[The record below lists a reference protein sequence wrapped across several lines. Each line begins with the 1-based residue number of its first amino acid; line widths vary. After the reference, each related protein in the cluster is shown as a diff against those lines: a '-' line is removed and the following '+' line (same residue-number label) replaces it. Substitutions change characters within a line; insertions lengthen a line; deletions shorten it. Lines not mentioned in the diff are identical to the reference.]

1 MFKRTNSEPSPGS
14 QKGPQT
20 DSTPKGRYKSV
31 LLTPSQS
38 LPSSPSALTPGFL
51 RSFGFANTRS
61 SSQPET
67 PKSHMETTPQTPSTV
82 DDVDTH
88 KSDSSTS
95 LSSLNSVKAGLSSSL
110 PMQKGSVNEEKHTD
124 LSESQLNFLSHN
136 LSEIADKISP
146 SKYDEMNEIDV
157 ESLEILKEETLR
169 QSSQAE
175 FPSNE
180 QTRYKTPYSRRSK
193 DNKSYVSKQKSFTRK
208 RTQGYHNS
216 HQEVNNNGE
225 VSLDASNV
233 LTLGNA
239 AETFKHDSE
248 SDSGYSSSMST
259 SISLSDESEASKRL
273 SSGNGSATDIDGD
286 EFAVTEDADRTRKN
300 SLDKEMRNERPAP
313 PLEHRDS
320 SDLQERLDSLIQGV
334 STGMDDLTLDGGQL
348 TKSDVHSHGDRSNI
362 LEEPSPNFIINF
374 TKTQEDDQSKT
385 ESKEH
390 SNTVVKPPF
399 PLLKGKVS
407 SDDSALPRSKA
418 GKRPGLVRRRTTLV
432 SFRPPKQMAAQ
443 EGEGDIVEM
452 DEVGFMQLLTDIKS
466 LKTQLLKLKRELQEA
481 DVVSPLMHSHSCM
494 ARRASVSVDSDPAME
509 RATASHRKRMLN
521 RTMTMDP
528 SAMQERIQTTR
539 ARVSSMSSMDERGD
553 SPDDVT
559 EISHLPVPSNSEQT
573 KLVTASPVNKPE
585 AASTGASVEEVKK
598 LHDELG
604 EVKNKLLDLTQ
615 ERTSLMIEREE
626 LEHELDSKNHTI
638 RMLQKQLEAQDN
650 RDEIAY
656 FKRQVKSLT
665 DQIQQQQQKITELRY
680 RSTSPGPVP
689 LGSVPNLQNK
699 KEAIKSDIRNRLRDA
714 FVRHLGESS
723 KSHVQLSKHIQ
734 KAEQN
739 ISMAQK
745 GLISLY
751 SSPVLS
757 PHVSTEHLPKDK
769 SRPSF
774 ERSDSQSSV
783 ERGHED
789 SDGREYESDS
799 SKSSSRRGMTSS
811 GNVGNNEDSGSEA
824 GRFGRRRKACPSQD
838 ESDGRASDSDS
849 GKTNRRRI
857 ASPPLE
863 STSDKLN
870 KTILESNSSTPGIQI
885 EVTDAGK
892 TSRQSSSAS
901 PRTRKLS
908 RSKLFSKIESSP
920 LSHSWTPGAIEKI
933 VKSWREAKS
942 PEVQEKTKEEDDSL
956 KPETHVQFL

>member
-1 MFKRTNSEPSPGS
+1 
-14 QKGPQT
+14 
-20 DSTPKGRYKSV
+20 
-31 LLTPSQS
+31 
-38 LPSSPSALTPGFL
+38 
-51 RSFGFANTRS
+51 
-61 SSQPET
+61 
-67 PKSHMETTPQTPSTV
+67 
-82 DDVDTH
+82 
-88 KSDSSTS
+88 
-95 LSSLNSVKAGLSSSL
+95 
-110 PMQKGSVNEEKHTD
+110 MQKGSVNEEKHTD

-362 LEEPSPNFIINF
+362 LEEPLPNFIINF

-390 SNTVVKPPF
+390 LNTVVKPPF

-466 LKTQLLKLKRELQEA
+466 LKTQLLKLKRELQE
-481 DVVSPLMHSHSCM
+481 VS
-494 ARRASVSVDSDPAME
+494 
-509 RATASHRKRMLN
+509 
-521 RTMTMDP
+521 
-528 SAMQERIQTTR
+528 I
-539 ARVSSMSSMDERGD
+539 
-553 SPDDVT
+553 
-559 EISHLPVPSNSEQT
+559 
-573 KLVTASPVNKPE
+573 
-585 AASTGASVEEVKK
+585 
-598 LHDELG
+598 
-604 EVKNKLLDLTQ
+604 
-615 ERTSLMIEREE
+615 
-626 LEHELDSKNHTI
+626 
-638 RMLQKQLEAQDN
+638 
-650 RDEIAY
+650 
-656 FKRQVKSLT
+656 
-665 DQIQQQQQKITELRY
+665 
-680 RSTSPGPVP
+680 
-689 LGSVPNLQNK
+689 
-699 KEAIKSDIRNRLRDA
+699 
-714 FVRHLGESS
+714 
-723 KSHVQLSKHIQ
+723 
-734 KAEQN
+734 
-739 ISMAQK
+739 
-745 GLISLY
+745 
-751 SSPVLS
+751 VL
-757 PHVSTEHLPKDK
+757 
-769 SRPSF
+769 
-774 ERSDSQSSV
+774 
-783 ERGHED
+783 
-789 SDGREYESDS
+789 
-799 SKSSSRRGMTSS
+799 
-811 GNVGNNEDSGSEA
+811 
-824 GRFGRRRKACPSQD
+824 
-838 ESDGRASDSDS
+838 
-849 GKTNRRRI
+849 
-857 ASPPLE
+857 
-863 STSDKLN
+863 
-870 KTILESNSSTPGIQI
+870 
-885 EVTDAGK
+885 
-892 TSRQSSSAS
+892 
-901 PRTRKLS
+901 
-908 RSKLFSKIESSP
+908 
-920 LSHSWTPGAIEKI
+920 
-933 VKSWREAKS
+933 
-942 PEVQEKTKEEDDSL
+942 
-956 KPETHVQFL
+956 

>member
-1 MFKRTNSEPSPGS
+1 MFKRTNSEPSTGS
-14 QKGPQT
+14 QKAPQT
-20 DSTPKGRYKSV
+20 EFMPKGGYKSV

-38 LPSSPSALTPGFL
+38 LPLSPSELNTPGFL
-51 RSFGFANTRS
+51 CSFGFANNRS

-67 PKSHMETTPQTPSTV
+67 PKSHMETTPQTSTAL
-82 DDVDTH
+82 DDVDTQS
-88 KSDSSTS
+88 KSDSSMS
-95 LSSLNSVKAGLSSSL
+95 LPSVNSVKADLSSSL
-110 PMQKGSVNEEKHTD
+110 PPQKGGANEEKHVD

-136 LSEIADKISP
+136 LSEIADKVSP
-146 SKYDEMNEIDV
+146 SKYDEMNEVDLD
-157 ESLEILKEETLR
+157 SLEILTEETLK
-169 QSSQAE
+169 QSSQVE

-180 QTRYKTPYSRRSK
+180 QTRFKTPYSRRSRE
-193 DNKSYVSKQKSFTRK
+193 NKSYVSKQKSFTRK
-208 RTQGYHNS
+208 RTQGYHSS
-216 HQEVNNNGE
+216 HQEMNNNGE
-225 VSLDASNV
+225 ISLDTSNV
-233 LTLGNA
+233 LILGNA
-239 AETFKHDSE
+239 QETFKHDSE
-248 SDSGYSSSMST
+248 SESGYSSSMST
-259 SISLSDESEASKRL
+259 SISLSDENEAFKRL
-273 SSGNGSATDIDGD
+273 SSGNGSGTDFDAD
-286 EFAVTEDADRTRKN
+286 ELTVTEDADRTRKN
-300 SLDKEMRNERPAP
+300 SVDKEVRNERPTP

-320 SDLQERLDSLIQGV
+320 SYLQERLDSLIQGV
-334 STGMDDLTLDGGQL
+334 STGMGDVSLAEVLL
-348 TKSDVHSHGDRSNI
+348 TKSDVNSHGDVSNV
-362 LEEPSPNFIINF
+362 LEEPSPSFKLTF
-374 TKTQEDDQSKT
+374 TKNQEGDQSKT
-385 ESKEH
+385 ESKER
-390 SNTVVKPPF
+390 SNSAAKPPF

-407 SDDSALPRSKA
+407 SDDSAIPRSKG

-452 DEVGFMQLLTDIKS
+452 DEVGFMQLFTDIKS

-481 DVVSPLMHSHSCM
+481 DVVSPLMHSHSCL
-494 ARRASVSVDSDPAME
+494 ARRASASVDSDPAME
-509 RATASHRKRMLN
+509 RETASHRKRMLN

-528 SAMQERIQTTR
+528 AAMQERIQTTR
-539 ARVSSMSSMDERGD
+539 TRGSSMSSMDGKD
-553 SPDDVT
+553 SVDDVT
-559 EISHLPVPSNSEQT
+559 EISHLPVFSSSVQT
-573 KLVTASPVNKPE
+573 KEVAAIPDVKPE

-598 LHDELG
+598 LRDELG

-656 FKRQVKSLT
+656 FKSQVKSLT

-739 ISMAQK
+739 IIMAQ
-745 GLISLY
+745 
-751 SSPVLS
+751 
-757 PHVSTEHLPKDK
+757 KDK

-774 ERSDSQSSV
+774 ERSDSHSSV

-799 SKSSSRRGMTSS
+799 TKSSNRRGMTSS
-811 GNVGNNEDSGSEA
+811 GIEGNNEDSSSEA
-824 GRFGRRRKACPSQD
+824 GRSRRRRTAYPSQD

-849 GKTNRRRI
+849 GKSNRRRI
-857 ASPPLE
+857 ASPPLD
-863 STSDKLN
+863 SISDKPN
-870 KTILESNSSTPGIQI
+870 KTILESNPSLPGIQI
-885 EVTDAGK
+885 EVTDTGK
-892 TSRQSSSAS
+892 TIRQSSLAS

-942 PEVQEKTKEEDDSL
+942 PDVQEKTKEEDNPL
-956 KPETHVQFL
+956 KHETHVQFL